1 MIILGVDPG
10 YGRTGY
16 AVIEKINNAENLL
29 DYGCIET
36 LVNEDYFK
44 RLLMLG
50 EKIEKIITKHKPD
63 VLAIEKIFFSKNQKT
78 AIKVAE
84 AKGIIAYVALKNGVK
99 DIEEYAPSEVKTIIC
114 GYGSATKNQVK
125 KMVCLI
131 LKISKNIKPDD
142 TIDAIALCLCYMN
155 KNRYN

>member
-1 MIILGVDPG
+1 MIILGIDPG

-50 EKIEKIITKHKPD
+50 EKIEKIGW
-63 VLAIEKIFFSKNQKT
+63 FS
-78 AIKVAE
+78 
-84 AKGIIAYVALKNGVK
+84 
-99 DIEEYAPSEVKTIIC
+99 
-114 GYGSATKNQVK
+114 
-125 KMVCLI
+125 
-131 LKISKNIKPDD
+131 
-142 TIDAIALCLCYMN
+142 
-155 KNRYN
+155 